1 MIASGAFSRH
11 RRGPPGLARRQYP
24 GERSGGMFGVRGA
37 YFAGWITVEIDA
49 DRACDKALQIHH
61 TRGVDAQNCAQL
73 APSENWAAGQ
83 DVGADSV
90 IIRWRRSVLEMLQGT
105 QWLKNRPPRQQTG
118 SIPMIS
124 SRN

>member
-24 GERSGGMFGVRGA
+24 GERGGGMFGVRGA

-83 DVGADSV
+83 DVGGRFQSSAAGAAD
-90 IIRWRRSVLEMLQGT
+90 IFRARMFAETIRRGAPTRLACLPS
-105 QWLKNRPPRQQTG
+105 
-118 SIPMIS
+118 
-124 SRN
+124 